1 MPKKTKRKIKYGEI
15 VNGIFNYFT
24 DAIVAG
30 YFSIH
35 GRKGGRTMWTLMEI
49 VGDVLKSS
57 TNMTK
62 KEKERKVL
70 RTLKNLEKK
79 QIIYVEEKDD
89 KVFVYLENKNH
100 PKIIKYSIKKLLDFK
115 KKKKKWDGR
124 WFMVFFDVP
133 EIQRNKREYLRRY
146 LKELGFYQYQK
157 SVYIF
162 PYNCEKE
169 VALIKK
175 IVEGA
180 KYMKYII
187 AERIE
192 EEDKIKRYFGI

>member
-1 MPKKTKRKIKYGEI
+1 MVKRKVKYGEI
-15 VNGIFNYFT
+15 VKGIFSYF
-24 DAIVAG
+24 AEALISSYSALER
-30 YFSIH
+30 H
-35 GRKGGRTMWTLMEI
+35 RGGVMMWELISFLGEA
-49 VGDVLKSS
+49 LKSS
-57 TNMTK
+57 STR

-70 RTLKNLEKK
+70 RVLKNLERK
-79 QIIYVEEKDD
+79 QILYLEEKDD
-89 KVFVYLENKNH
+89 KVFVYLKNKNH
-100 PKIIKYSIKKLLDFK
+100 PKIIEYSIRTLLDFK

-133 EIQRNKREYLRRY
+133 EIQRNKRNYLRDF
-146 LKELGFYQYQK
+146 LKKLGFYQYQK

-162 PYNCEKE
+162 PYECEKE

-187 AERIE
+187 AEKIE
-192 EEDKIKRYFGI
+192 DENKIKQYFGLKN

>member
-1 MPKKTKRKIKYGEI
+1 MGKRKIKRGEI
-15 VNGIFNYFT
+15 INEILDYFCDT
-24 DAIVAG
+24 LSVG
-30 YFSIH
+30 LSSIY
-35 GRKGGRTMWTLMEI
+35 GRKGGRAMWTLMEI
-49 VGDVLKSS
+49 VGDVLKSV

-79 QIIYVEEKDD
+79 QIISLEEKDD
-89 KVFVYLENKNH
+89 KVFVYLKDKNH
-100 PKIIKYSIKKLLDFK
+100 PKIVEYSIKKLLDFK
-115 KKKKKWDGR
+115 KKEKKWDGR

-162 PYNCEKE
+162 PYECEKE
-169 VALIKK
+169 VSLIKK

-192 EEDKIKRYFGI
+192 EENKIKKYFGL